1 MPEEIVLNGKTYVA
15 TVLRIESRKE
25 DGTPAQ
31 FVNIGMD
38 EHAELS
44 EDTTRN
50 YFVVGY
56 LPKMDYSAQAGEIPQ
71 I

>member
-38 EHAELS
+38 ETTELS
-44 EDTTRN
+44 ENTEMN
-50 YFVVGY
+50 YFIVGY
-56 LPKMDYSAQAGEIPQ
+56 LPKIDYLTQAGQIPQ

>member
-1 MPEEIVLNGKTYVA
+1 MPEEIIIRGKTYVA

-38 EHAELS
+38 ETAELS
-44 EDTTRN
+44 KDPAMN
-50 YFVVGY
+50 YFIVGF
-56 LPKMDYSAQAGEIPQ
+56 LPKLDYSEQAGEIPQ